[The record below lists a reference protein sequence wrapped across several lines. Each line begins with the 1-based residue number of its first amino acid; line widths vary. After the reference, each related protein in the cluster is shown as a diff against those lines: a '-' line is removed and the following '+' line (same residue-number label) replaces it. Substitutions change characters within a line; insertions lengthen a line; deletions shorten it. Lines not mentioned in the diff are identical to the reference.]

1 MSEHQVLFCPF
12 CRESY
17 EGAKVCPDHDLA
29 LVPWGRLAPAPHEQ
43 DPDDLH
49 DHETL
54 RIWELGAG
62 RGLVAA
68 AALLNAGAL
77 SGALGSAQDPPLG
90 SHPALSFG
98 AAFPVLWTL
107 PLVSFTL
114 LFVLGRRR
122 TRAALR
128 SMRLLVPLLGLPS
141 LAALCV
147 VDHRLGRPVGT
158 LFLGLRGGGPGTAV
172 CAVLAASLLMLIG
185 GLRLGGRQDPAAH

>member
-17 EGAKVCPDHDLA
+17 EGAKVCPDHDLP
-29 LVPWGRLAPAPHEQ
+29 LVPWGRLAAAPHEHE
-43 DPDDLH
+43 PDEAG
-49 DHETL
+49 DHEAL
-54 RIWELGAG
+54 RIWELGSG
-62 RGLVAA
+62 RGLVVA

-77 SGALGSAQDPPLG
+77 LGALGSAQDPPLG
-90 SHPALSFG
+90 NHAALAFC

-122 TRAALR
+122 TRAGLR

-141 LAALCV
+141 LAALAV
-147 VDHRLGRPVGT
+147 VDHRLGRPAGT
-158 LFLGLRGGGPGTAV
+158 LFLGLHGSGPGTSVYAAV
-172 CAVLAASLLMLIG
+172 GASLCMVVG
-185 GLRLGGRQDPAAH
+185 GLRLGGHPE